1 MGTTLGIQITILVA
15 LLFFSAFFSMSE
27 TALMSMSK
35 IRLRH
40 LVENHVK
47 HAKLTQDLLDH
58 PNQLLGT
65 ILVGN
70 NLVNIAASAIATSIA
85 IYFWNNKG
93 VGIATF
99 LMTLLILIFG
109 EITPKNIAIDY
120 TEEIVLFIAP
130 IMNVF
135 VKIFSPI
142 VWVLTNFTNGLLH
155 LFGLNKQEKRP
166 LITEEELKTIVE
178 VSSQE
183 GVLESDEK
191 EIIDNIFEY
200 SDMRVK
206 DIMIQR
212 MDIVAVDVSATYE
225 EVVEAFGEKQFSR
238 IPVYEDTIDN
248 IVGVLYAK
256 DLFFIPVEKIKQFDI
271 KKYMREPFYTYEFI
285 KISDFFRRMQGDR
298 IHIAIVLD
306 EYGGVAGIITMEDII
321 ESILGDINDE
331 YDPQDEEDI
340 VCIKEGE
347 YLVNGSVRLEDLNEE
362 IGTHFE
368 SEDFESIGGFI
379 LGILGRIPRT
389 GEIINYESIRFVI
402 EKVDKSRIMKIRLFY

>member
-1 MGTTLGIQITILVA
+1 MQIVILVV

-70 NLVNIAASAIATSIA
+70 NLVNIGASAIATSVA
-85 IYFWNNKG
+85 IYFWDNKG

-99 LMTLLILIFG
+99 LMTLLVLIFG

-142 VWVLTNFTNGLLH
+142 VWILTNFTNGLLH
-155 LFGLNKQEKRP
+155 LFGINKQEKKP

-212 MDIVAVDVSATYE
+212 MDIVAVDVLATYE
-225 EVVEAFGEKQFSR
+225 EVVAAFGEKQFSR

-379 LGILGRIPRT
+379 LGILGRIPKT

-402 EKVDKSRIMKIRLFY
+402 EKVDKSRIMKIRVFY

>member
-1 MGTTLGIQITILVA
+1 
-15 LLFFSAFFSMSE
+15 MSE

-135 VKIFSPI
+135 VKIFSPV

-155 LFGLNKQEKRP
+155 LFGLNKQEKKP

-225 EVVEAFGEKQFSR
+225 EVVAAFGEKQFSR

>member
-135 VKIFSPI
+135 VKIFSPV

-155 LFGLNKQEKRP
+155 LFGLNKQEKKP

-212 MDIVAVDVSATYE
+212 MDIVAVDVS
-225 EVVEAFGEKQFSR
+225 V
-238 IPVYEDTIDN
+238 
-248 IVGVLYAK
+248 
-256 DLFFIPVEKIKQFDI
+256 
-271 KKYMREPFYTYEFI
+271 
-285 KISDFFRRMQGDR
+285 
-298 IHIAIVLD
+298 
-306 EYGGVAGIITMEDII
+306 
-321 ESILGDINDE
+321 
-331 YDPQDEEDI
+331 
-340 VCIKEGE
+340 
-347 YLVNGSVRLEDLNEE
+347 
-362 IGTHFE
+362 
-368 SEDFESIGGFI
+368 
-379 LGILGRIPRT
+379 
-389 GEIINYESIRFVI
+389 
-402 EKVDKSRIMKIRLFY
+402 

>member
-1 MGTTLGIQITILVA
+1 MQITILVA

-135 VKIFSPI
+135 VKIFSPV

-155 LFGLNKQEKRP
+155 LFGLNKQEKKP

-225 EVVEAFGEKQFSR
+225 EVVAAFGEKQFSR

>member
-1 MGTTLGIQITILVA
+1 MGTTLGMQITILVA

-85 IYFWNNKG
+85 IYFWDNKG

-155 LFGLNKQEKRP
+155 LFGLNKQEKKP

-225 EVVEAFGEKQFSR
+225 EVVAAFGEKQFSR

>member
-1 MGTTLGIQITILVA
+1 MGTTLGMQITILVA

-35 IRLRH
+35 IRVRH

-85 IYFWNNKG
+85 IYFWDNKG

-135 VKIFSPI
+135 VKIFSPV

-155 LFGLNKQEKRP
+155 LFGLNKQEKKP

-225 EVVEAFGEKQFSR
+225 EVVAAFGEKQFSR

>member
-1 MGTTLGIQITILVA
+1 MGTTLGMQITILVV

-135 VKIFSPI
+135 VKIFSPV

-155 LFGLNKQEKRP
+155 LFGLNKQEKKP

-225 EVVEAFGEKQFSR
+225 EVVAAFGEKQFSR

-368 SEDFESIGGFI
+368 SEDFESIGGFV

>member
-1 MGTTLGIQITILVA
+1 MGTTLGMQITILVA

-130 IMNVF
+130 IMSVF
-135 VKIFSPI
+135 VKIFSPV
-142 VWVLTNFTNGLLH
+142 VWILSNFTNGLLH
-155 LFGLNKQEKRP
+155 LFGLNKQEKKP

>member
-1 MGTTLGIQITILVA
+1 
-15 LLFFSAFFSMSE
+15 MSE

-155 LFGLNKQEKRP
+155 LFGVNKQEKKP

-225 EVVEAFGEKQFSR
+225 EVVAAFGEKQFSR

>member
-1 MGTTLGIQITILVA
+1 MGTTLGMQITILVA

-135 VKIFSPI
+135 VKIFSPV

-155 LFGLNKQEKRP
+155 LFGLNKQEKKP

-212 MDIVAVDVSATYE
+212 MDIVAVDVSATHE
-225 EVVEAFGEKQFSR
+225 EVVAAFGEKQFSR

>member
-130 IMNVF
+130 IMSVF
-135 VKIFSPI
+135 VKIFSPV
-142 VWVLTNFTNGLLH
+142 VWILTNFTNGLLH
-155 LFGLNKQEKRP
+155 LFGLNKQEKKP

-225 EVVEAFGEKQFSR
+225 EVVAAFGEKQFSR

>member
-47 HAKLTQDLLDH
+47 HAKLTQDLVDH

-155 LFGLNKQEKRP
+155 LFGVNKQEKKP

-225 EVVEAFGEKQFSR
+225 EVVAAFGEKQFSR

>member
-1 MGTTLGIQITILVA
+1 
-15 LLFFSAFFSMSE
+15 
-27 TALMSMSK
+27 MSMSK

-40 LVENHVK
+40 LVENNVK
-47 HAKLTQDLLDH
+47 HAKLTQDLLEH

-70 NLVNIAASAIATSIA
+70 NLVNIGASAIATSVA

-99 LMTLLILIFG
+99 LMTLLVLIFG

-142 VWVLTNFTNGLLH
+142 VWILTNFTNGLLH
-155 LFGLNKQEKRP
+155 LFGINKQEKKP

-225 EVVEAFGEKQFSR
+225 EVVSAFGEKQFSR

-256 DLFFIPVEKIKQFDI
+256 DLFFIPFEKIKQFDI

-347 YLVNGSVRLEDLNEE
+347 YVVNGSVRLEDLNEE

-379 LGILGRIPRT
+379 LGILGKIPKT

-402 EKVDKSRIMKIRLFY
+402 EKVDKSRIMKIRVFY

>member
-1 MGTTLGIQITILVA
+1 MGTTLGMQITILVA

-130 IMNVF
+130 IMSVF
-135 VKIFSPI
+135 VKIFSPV
-142 VWVLTNFTNGLLH
+142 VWILTNFTNGLLH
-155 LFGLNKQEKRP
+155 LFGVNKQEKKP

>member
-1 MGTTLGIQITILVA
+1 MQIVILVV

-40 LVENHVK
+40 LVENNVK
-47 HAKLTQDLLDH
+47 HAKLTQDLLEH

-70 NLVNIAASAIATSIA
+70 NLVNIGASAIATSVA

-99 LMTLLILIFG
+99 LMTLLVLIFG

-142 VWVLTNFTNGLLH
+142 VWILTNFTNGLLH
-155 LFGLNKQEKRP
+155 LFGINKQEKKP

-225 EVVEAFGEKQFSR
+225 EVVAAFGEKQFSR

-256 DLFFIPVEKIKQFDI
+256 DLFFIPFEKIKQFDI

-347 YLVNGSVRLEDLNEE
+347 YVVNGSVRLEDLNEE

-379 LGILGRIPRT
+379 LGILGKIPKT

-402 EKVDKSRIMKIRLFY
+402 EKVDKSRIMKIRVFY

>member
-1 MGTTLGIQITILVA
+1 MGTTLGMQITILVA

-85 IYFWNNKG
+85 IYFWDNKG

-135 VKIFSPI
+135 VKIFSPV

-155 LFGLNKQEKRP
+155 LFGLNKQEKKP

-225 EVVEAFGEKQFSR
+225 EVVAAFGEKQFSR

>member
-70 NLVNIAASAIATSIA
+70 NLVNIAASAIATSVA
-85 IYFWNNKG
+85 IYFWDNKG

-99 LMTLLILIFG
+99 LMTLLVLIFG

-142 VWVLTNFTNGLLH
+142 VWILTNFTNGLLH
-155 LFGLNKQEKRP
+155 LFGINKQEKKP

-212 MDIVAVDVSATYE
+212 MDIVAVDVLATYE
-225 EVVEAFGEKQFSR
+225 EVVAAFGEKQFSR

>member
-1 MGTTLGIQITILVA
+1 
-15 LLFFSAFFSMSE
+15 MSE

-130 IMNVF
+130 IMSVF
-135 VKIFSPI
+135 VKIFSPV
-142 VWVLTNFTNGLLH
+142 VWILTNFTNGLLH
-155 LFGLNKQEKRP
+155 LFGLNKQEKKP

-379 LGILGRIPRT
+379 LGLLGRIPRT

>member
-1 MGTTLGIQITILVA
+1 
-15 LLFFSAFFSMSE
+15 
-27 TALMSMSK
+27 MSMSK

-135 VKIFSPI
+135 VKIFSPV

-155 LFGLNKQEKRP
+155 LFGLNKQEKKP

-225 EVVEAFGEKQFSR
+225 EVVAAFGEKQFSR

>member
-1 MGTTLGIQITILVA
+1 MGTTLGMQITILVA

-130 IMNVF
+130 IMSVF
-135 VKIFSPI
+135 VKIFSPV

-155 LFGLNKQEKRP
+155 LFGLNKQEKKP

-225 EVVEAFGEKQFSR
+225 EVVAAFGEKQFSR

>member
-1 MGTTLGIQITILVA
+1 
-15 LLFFSAFFSMSE
+15 MS
-27 TALMSMSK
+27 
-35 IRLRH
+35 
-40 LVENHVK
+40 
-47 HAKLTQDLLDH
+47 
-58 PNQLLGT
+58 
-65 ILVGN
+65 
-70 NLVNIAASAIATSIA
+70 
-85 IYFWNNKG
+85 
-93 VGIATF
+93 
-99 LMTLLILIFG
+99 
-109 EITPKNIAIDY
+109 
-120 TEEIVLFIAP
+120 
-130 IMNVF
+130 VF
-135 VKIFSPI
+135 VKIFSPV
-142 VWVLTNFTNGLLH
+142 VWILTNFTNGLLH
-155 LFGLNKQEKRP
+155 LFGLNKQEKKP

-402 EKVDKSRIMKIRLFY
+402 EKVDKSRSMKIRLFY

>member
-135 VKIFSPI
+135 VKIFSPV

-155 LFGLNKQEKRP
+155 LFGLNKQEKKP

-225 EVVEAFGEKQFSR
+225 EVVAAFGEKQFSR

-256 DLFFIPVEKIKQFDI
+256 DLFFIPLEKIKQFDI

>member
-1 MGTTLGIQITILVA
+1 
-15 LLFFSAFFSMSE
+15 MSE

-40 LVENHVK
+40 LVENNVK
-47 HAKLTQDLLDH
+47 HAKLTQDLLEH

-70 NLVNIAASAIATSIA
+70 NLVNIGASAIATSVA

-99 LMTLLILIFG
+99 LMTLLVLIFG

-142 VWVLTNFTNGLLH
+142 VWILTNFTNGLLH
-155 LFGLNKQEKRP
+155 LFGINKQEKKP

-225 EVVEAFGEKQFSR
+225 EVVAAFGEKQFSR

-256 DLFFIPVEKIKQFDI
+256 DLFFIPFEKIKQFDI

-347 YLVNGSVRLEDLNEE
+347 YVVNGSVRLEDLNEE

-379 LGILGRIPRT
+379 LGILGKIPKT

-402 EKVDKSRIMKIRLFY
+402 EKVDKSRIMKIRVFY

>member
-155 LFGLNKQEKRP
+155 LFGLNKQEKKP

>member
-155 LFGLNKQEKRP
+155 LFGVNKQEKKP

-225 EVVEAFGEKQFSR
+225 EVVAAFGEKQFSR

>member
-1 MGTTLGIQITILVA
+1 MDTTLGMQIVILVV

-40 LVENHVK
+40 LVENNVK
-47 HAKLTQDLLDH
+47 HAKLTQDLLEH

-70 NLVNIAASAIATSIA
+70 NLVNIGASAIATSVA

-99 LMTLLILIFG
+99 LMTLLVLIFG

-142 VWVLTNFTNGLLH
+142 VWILTNFTNGLLH
-155 LFGLNKQEKRP
+155 LFGINKQEKKP

-225 EVVEAFGEKQFSR
+225 EVVAAFGEKQFSR

-256 DLFFIPVEKIKQFDI
+256 DLFFIPFEKIKQFDI

-347 YLVNGSVRLEDLNEE
+347 YVVNGSVRLEDLNEE

-379 LGILGRIPRT
+379 LGILGKIPKT

-402 EKVDKSRIMKIRLFY
+402 EKVDKSRIMKIRVFY

>member
-155 LFGLNKQEKRP
+155 LFGVNKQEKKP

-225 EVVEAFGEKQFSR
+225 EVVAAFGEKQFSR

-298 IHIAIVLD
+298 INLAIVLD

>member
-1 MGTTLGIQITILVA
+1 
-15 LLFFSAFFSMSE
+15 MSE

-135 VKIFSPI
+135 VKIFSPV

-155 LFGLNKQEKRP
+155 LFGLNKQEKKP

>member
-1 MGTTLGIQITILVA
+1 MQITILVS

-135 VKIFSPI
+135 VKIFSPV

-155 LFGLNKQEKRP
+155 LFGLNKQEKKP

-225 EVVEAFGEKQFSR
+225 EVVAAFGEKQFSR

>member
-1 MGTTLGIQITILVA
+1 
-15 LLFFSAFFSMSE
+15 MSE

-40 LVENHVK
+40 LVENNVK
-47 HAKLTQDLLDH
+47 HAKLTQDLLEH

-70 NLVNIAASAIATSIA
+70 NLVNIGASAIATSVA

-99 LMTLLILIFG
+99 LMTLLVLIFG

-142 VWVLTNFTNGLLH
+142 VWILTNFTNGLLH
-155 LFGLNKQEKRP
+155 LFGINKQEKKP

-225 EVVEAFGEKQFSR
+225 EVVAAFGEKQFSR

-256 DLFFIPVEKIKQFDI
+256 DLFFIPFEKIKQFDI

-340 VCIKEGE
+340 VCIKKGE
-347 YLVNGSVRLEDLNEE
+347 YVVNGSVRLEDLNEE

-379 LGILGRIPRT
+379 LGILGKIPKT

-402 EKVDKSRIMKIRLFY
+402 EKVDKSRIMKIRVFY

>member
-1 MGTTLGIQITILVA
+1 
-15 LLFFSAFFSMSE
+15 MSE

-85 IYFWNNKG
+85 IYFWDNKG

-155 LFGLNKQEKRP
+155 LFGLNKQEKKP

-225 EVVEAFGEKQFSR
+225 EVVAAFGEKQFSR

-331 YDPQDEEDI
+331 YDSQDEEDI

>member
-1 MGTTLGIQITILVA
+1 MGTTLGMQITILVA

-130 IMNVF
+130 IMSVF
-135 VKIFSPI
+135 VKIFSPV
-142 VWVLTNFTNGLLH
+142 VWILTNFTNGLLH
-155 LFGLNKQEKRP
+155 LFGLNKQEKKP

-379 LGILGRIPRT
+379 LGLLGRIPRT